1 MKGVGW
7 LIDWHGGGFLT
18 LPVAPFVTKRRKI
31 LTTCC
36 RHASLHENFGFSF
49 CAELDDH
56 LRKGFNSI
64 IILGA
69 WTLWNLRNRCVFYG
83 EPPNLARALLLA
95 SEELLFGGFA
105 GARGI
110 NHLLA
115 QGLIVY

>member
-1 MKGVGW
+1 M
-7 LIDWHGGGFLT
+7 
-18 LPVAPFVTKRRKI
+18 
-31 LTTCC
+31 
-36 RHASLHENFGFSF
+36 EFS
-49 CAELDDH
+49 
-56 LRKGFNSI
+56 
-64 IILGA
+64 
-69 WTLWNLRNRCVFYG
+69 